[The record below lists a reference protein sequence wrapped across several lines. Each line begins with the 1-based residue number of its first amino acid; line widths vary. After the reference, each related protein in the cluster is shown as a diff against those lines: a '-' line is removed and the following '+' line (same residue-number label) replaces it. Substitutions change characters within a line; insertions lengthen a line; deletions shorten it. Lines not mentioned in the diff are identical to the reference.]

1 MNIDDCR
8 KHFTFEPEAEYHAR
22 SKTGECMSSHMLRKF
37 AESAA
42 GYFKLISEP
51 PEEKKS
57 DAFRFGTAVHC
68 AILEPEK
75 FSERYHVS
83 DGPVNPKT
91 EKPFGRATKEYAAWL
106 AALGEKEVLSGKEWK
121 TLEAM
126 RESVMLHPECAKL
139 FSAGWAEGVIRTE
152 YAGTLCQIRVDW
164 FNPEAGIVDLKTC
177 DELKWFE
184 ADARRYDYPEQMA
197 FYRSIVEQKT
207 GMSNI
212 PVHIVAVEKSFP
224 HNCGVWHIDGHD
236 LDFLAEGNRALL
248 VELATCREDE
258 YWPTN
263 YENVRELKVW

>member
-1 MNIDDCR
+1 MHEQPHAPQIRR
-8 KHFTFEPEAEYHAR
+8 KRGRILQAH
-22 SKTGECMSSHMLRKF
+22 
-37 AESAA
+37 
-42 GYFKLISEP
+42 SEP

-91 EKPFGRATKEYAAWL
+91 GKPFGRATKEYAAWL
-106 AALGEKEVLSGKEWK
+106 TALGEKEVLSGKEWK

-236 LDFLAEGNRALL
+236 LDFLAEGNGALL
-248 VELATCREDE
+248 AELATCREDE